1 MLSEIFHQTYDK
13 FFEMQKAIYVLLLK
27 TICIEFSNPKKS
39 AKNKIMSLFDFV
51 NEQLGF
57 IAERELEVCYC
68 YFNHDE
74 MTKKFFKKVQRNSND
89 LLDTINGMA
98 WDLTHIRLIEQ
109 QFMFRPTDEVRFA
122 IHMLLTFD
130 NGLKEILQINPI
142 EQIVFYEEIPIPK
155 LKHFWVD
162 NIPDAKEILL
172 SDENKR
178 KRQQTFSE
186 MDVDKLRR
194 ILEEELLSLC
204 NEGKV

>member
-27 TICIEFSNPKKS
+27 TICIEFSNSKKS
-39 AKNKIMSLFDFV
+39 AKNKIMTLFDFV

-74 MTKKFFKKVQRNSND
+74 MTKKFFKKVQKNSNN

-109 QFMFRPTDEVRFA
+109 QFMFRPIDEVRFA

-155 LKHFWVD
+155 LKHFWID
-162 NIPDAKEILL
+162 NVPGAKEKLL
-172 SDENKR
+172 SEENRHKR
-178 KRQQTFSE
+178 RQTFDK
-186 MDVDKLRR
+186 MDVDKLMS

-204 NEGKV
+204 MK

>member
-1 MLSEIFHQTYDK
+1 
-13 FFEMQKAIYVLLLK
+13 
-27 TICIEFSNPKKS
+27 
-39 AKNKIMSLFDFV
+39 MSLFDFV

-98 WDLTHIRLIEQ
+98 WDLTHIRLIKQ
-109 QFMFRPTDEVRFA
+109 LFMFRPTDEVRFA

-186 MDVDKLRR
+186 MNVDKLRR

>member
-1 MLSEIFHQTYDK
+1 
-13 FFEMQKAIYVLLLK
+13 
-27 TICIEFSNPKKS
+27 
-39 AKNKIMSLFDFV
+39 
-51 NEQLGF
+51 
-57 IAERELEVCYC
+57 
-68 YFNHDE
+68 
-74 MTKKFFKKVQRNSND
+74 
-89 LLDTINGMA
+89 MA